1 MATNFND
8 RDASHQVTFGHID
21 SEASS
26 DSPPQRTTS
35 SLLDFGSPGHSGL
48 SGESR
53 VELIVAEYE
62 SLRCEIL
69 KLIEM
74 QSQLV
79 SLAVIALGTMLSFGL
94 QTQNS
99 ALVFV
104 YPFLSLIL
112 GISWLNHSHAIS
124 RCAAYLS
131 QELEPRC
138 GTGVLGWEQFVRRNP
153 LRFGMLGYWGVR
165 SVFMGSSFA
174 SLVAGSILF
183 RGGTDEIIIGASSY
197 FATALTTT
205 IFFVWREPSPRKL
218 LREETKAKRS

>member
-1 MATNFND
+1 MAD
-8 RDASHQVTFGHID
+8 IES
-21 SEASS
+21 
-26 DSPPQRTTS
+26 TS
-35 SLLDFGSPGHSGL
+35 SLLNPRTSRSLEL

-53 VELIVAEYE
+53 VELIIAEYA

-69 KLIEM
+69 KLIEV

-79 SLAVIALGTMLSFGL
+79 SLAVVALGTMLSFGL
-94 QTQNS
+94 QAGSS

-104 YPFLSLIL
+104 YPFLALIL

-138 GTGVLGWEQFVRRNP
+138 GTGVLDWEQFVRRNP

-165 SVFMGSSFA
+165 SVFMTSSLA
-174 SLVAGSILF
+174 AVVAGSILL
-183 RGGTDEIIIGASSY
+183 RGSTVEIIVGAASC
-197 FATALTTT
+197 FVTVLTITV
-205 IFFVWREPSPRKL
+205 FLVWREPSPRSL
-218 LREETKAKRS
+218 LKEQNRADAVKESRTR

>member
-1 MATNFND
+1 MADT
-8 RDASHQVTFGHID
+8 D
-21 SEASS
+21 S
-26 DSPPQRTTS
+26 T
-35 SLLDFGSPGHSGL
+35 SLLPNPGSSRNLEL

-53 VELIVAEYE
+53 VELIIAEYE
-62 SLRCEIL
+62 SLRYEIL

-79 SLAVIALGTMLSFGL
+79 SLAVVALGTILSFGL
-94 QTQNS
+94 EARNS
-99 ALVFV
+99 SLVFV
-104 YPFLSLIL
+104 YPFLALIL

-174 SLVAGSILF
+174 AVVAGSILF
-183 RGGTDEIIIGASSY
+183 RGATVEIIVGSVSC
-197 FATALTTT
+197 FVTALTITL
-205 IFFVWREPSPRKL
+205 FFVWREPSPRRL
-218 LREETKAKRS
+218 LKEENRADAAKESRTR

>member
-1 MATNFND
+1 MADT
-8 RDASHQVTFGHID
+8 D
-21 SEASS
+21 S
-26 DSPPQRTTS
+26 TS
-35 SLLDFGSPGHSGL
+35 SLPDTWSSRSSEL

-53 VELIVAEYE
+53 VELIIAEYA

-74 QSQLV
+74 QSQLI
-79 SLAVIALGTMLSFGL
+79 SLAVVALGAMLSFAL
-94 QTQNS
+94 QTGNS

-104 YPFLSLIL
+104 YPFLALIL
-112 GISWLNHSHAIS
+112 GVSWLNHSHAIS

-165 SVFMGSSFA
+165 SIFMGSSLA
-174 SLVAGSILF
+174 AVVAGSILL
-183 RGGTDEIIIGASSY
+183 RGSTVEIIVGTVSY
-197 FATALTTT
+197 FITALTITL
-205 IFFVWREPSPRKL
+205 FLVWREPSPRRL
-218 LREETKAKRS
+218 LKEENRADAVKASRTR

>member
-1 MATNFND
+1 MAD
-8 RDASHQVTFGHID
+8 DD
-21 SEASS
+21 
-26 DSPPQRTTS
+26 TTP
-35 SLLDFGSPGHSGL
+35 SLLDPSPIGSLELPA
-48 SGESR
+48 ESR
-53 VELIVAEYE
+53 VELVVAEYE

-79 SLAVIALGTMLSFGL
+79 SLAVVALGTVLSFGL
-94 QTQNS
+94 QADNS

-104 YPFLSLIL
+104 YPFLALIL

-138 GTGVLGWEQFVRRNP
+138 GAGVLGWEQFVRRNP

-165 SVFMGSSFA
+165 SVFMGSSVA
-174 SLVAGSILF
+174 ALIAGSFLLKANAVE
-183 RGGTDEIIIGASSY
+183 TTIGAAS
-197 FATALTTT
+197 FFVTALTVAL
-205 IFFVWREPSPRKL
+205 FLVWREPSPRRVLK
-218 LREETKAKRS
+218 EEEQADALKAARTKR